1 MFFPSK
7 YQKRKGRGERRGER
21 IIWIKLE
28 EDGVKKRK
36 KKRER
41 EREVCAIKSELLR
54 QTVEIN
60 ITPESINTQLY
71 FADFQIT
78 VSNLLLVHHMTDQ

>member
-1 MFFPSK
+1 M
-7 YQKRKGRGERRGER
+7 GER

-54 QTVEIN
+54 QSVEIN
-60 ITPESINTQLY
+60 ITLESINNTQLY
-71 FADFQIT
+71 FSDFQIT
-78 VSNLLLVHHMTDQ
+78 VSNLLLVHHVTDQ